1 MVFFAVTLLFWKRGS
16 KKTGCFPKCESFFK
30 QVSYSKT
37 SIEVVSKL
45 FLFFTTIYS
54 IINKLFAPVAKTANL
69 NYSQVTKFV
78 KFKMQ
83 GWVYCDFSF
92 LFYLYLLS
100 NKQTLWNIYILKDPK
115 HKTWFQTV
123 ALLKEKQKNI
133 KILEIIRCF
142 LLCWPNFDLSAG
154 QNYFNGDKWQIEK

>member
-1 MVFFAVTLLFWKRGS
+1 MVFFAVTLLFWRRGS

-30 QVSYSKT
+30 QVSYWKT
-37 SIEVVSKL
+37 SIEVVSKP

-54 IINKLFAPVAKTANL
+54 IINKLFAPVAKTTNL

-92 LFYLYLLS
+92 LFYLYLLN

-123 ALLKEKQKNI
+123 ALLKEKQKI
-133 KILEIIRCF
+133 SKFWRLSVLFYFVDQTLTWVQVKIISMAI
-142 LLCWPNFDLSAG
+142 
-154 QNYFNGDKWQIEK
+154 NGK